1 MRSRNKR
8 SKSSS
13 NKIEGARQAPSAGAE
28 KHPTV
33 IGASLHF
40 VGDIR
45 SGGSVRVEG
54 QVTGKVA
61 AHSLTVGPG
70 GGIEG
75 DVAAELA
82 EINGLVTGDLAAD
95 KVVLGSGARVVGDI
109 TYGSL
114 EMEPGA
120 RFEGRTIQAPAAT
133 ATGEARPEGTGP
145 SGAVAE

>member
-1 MRSRNKR
+1 MRSRNKKT
-8 SKSSS
+8 KSSS
-13 NKIEGARQAPSAGAE
+13 KKDEGARQSPSAGAE

-33 IGASLHF
+33 IGASLQF
-40 VGDIR
+40 VGEIK
-45 SGGSVRVEG
+45 SGGSVRIEG
-54 QVTGKVA
+54 RVKGKVA
-61 AHSLTVGPG
+61 ARRLTVGPA

-95 KVVLGSGARVVGDI
+95 RVVLGSDARVVGDI

-133 ATGEARPEGTGP
+133 KSGESQPGAASPPE
-145 SGAVAE
+145 AVAE

>member
-8 SKSSS
+8 SKSGSKKS
-13 NKIEGARQAPSAGAE
+13 EGARQAPSGGAE

-33 IGASLHF
+33 IGASLQF
-40 VGDIR
+40 VGEIK
-45 SGGSVRVEG
+45 SGGSVRIEG
-54 QVTGKVA
+54 QVKGKVA
-61 AHSLTVGPG
+61 ARSLTVGPG

-75 DVAAELA
+75 DVAAEMA

-120 RFEGRTIQAPAAT
+120 RFEGRTIQALSAT
-133 ATGEARPEGTGP
+133 K
-145 SGAVAE
+145 SG